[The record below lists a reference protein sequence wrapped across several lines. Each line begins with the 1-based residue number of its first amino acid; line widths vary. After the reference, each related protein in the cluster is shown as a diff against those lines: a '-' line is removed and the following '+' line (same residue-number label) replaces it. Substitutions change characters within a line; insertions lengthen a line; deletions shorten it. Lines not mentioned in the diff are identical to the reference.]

1 MREIVKKS
9 MGALLA
15 AALATVPAAQA
26 VDANPAEARRDVLRK
41 QGFTV
46 QPDVPYLT
54 ASGKELKVDIYLPQQ
69 QTQKQT
75 QKQGAQAAAQ
85 PVPVVLYFHGGG
97 WVAGSRERAALSAL
111 PFLHM
116 GFAVVNVSYRLANV
130 ALAPA
135 AVEDTLCA
143 LQWVGLNAKK
153 YNFDLTRVVTS
164 GDSAGGHLALAT
176 AMIPPDSPF
185 TNQCAANEPNWS
197 GPYTNAAP
205 KVAAVVNWYGIT
217 DVADMLQ
224 GPNIRSY
231 AVAWFGSMP
240 GREALARELSPLS
253 HVRAGGPAV
262 YTIHGD
268 ADPLVPYAHGV
279 RLKAALDKAGVRN
292 ELLTIKGG
300 GHGGF
305 ALDQVQGAYRGVQA
319 FLSGLGIAP
328 AQTAA
333 TARP

>member
-1 MREIVKKS
+1 MRAS
-9 MGALLA
+9 MQAAALLA
-15 AALATVPAAQA
+15 AVVLTAPVAQGQ
-26 VDANPAEARRDVLRK
+26 DANGVEARRDVLRK

-46 QPDVPYLT
+46 QADIPYLT
-54 ASGKELKVDIYLPQQ
+54 ASGKELKLDIYRP
-69 QTQKQT
+69 KDA
-75 QKQGAQAAAQ
+75 GAQAL
-85 PVPVVLYFHGGG
+85 PVVLYFHGGG
-97 WVAGSRERAALSAL
+97 WVAGARERAALSAL

-143 LQWVGLNAKK
+143 LQWVGLNAKQH
-153 YNFDLTRVVTS
+153 NFDLAKVVTS

-176 AMIPPDSPF
+176 AMIPPDSRF
-185 TNQCAANEPNWS
+185 TNQCAANEPTWS
-197 GPYTNAAP
+197 GPYVNAAP

-262 YTIHGD
+262 LTIHGD

-279 RLKAALDKAGVRN
+279 RLKAALDRAGVKN
-292 ELLTIKGG
+292 QLLTIQGG

-305 ALDQVQGAYRGVQA
+305 KLEQVQGAYKTIGT
-319 FLSGLGIAP
+319 FLGSLGIAP
-328 AQTAA
+328 VATAA
-333 TARP
+333 AR

>member
-9 MGALLA
+9 IGSLLV

-26 VDANPAEARRDVLRK
+26 ADANPAEARRDVLRK

-46 QPDVPYLT
+46 QADVPYLT

-69 QTQKQT
+69 KQ
-75 QKQGAQAAAQ
+75 QQLAR

-97 WVAGSRERAALSAL
+97 WVAGSRERATLSAL

-176 AMIPPDSPF
+176 AMIPPDSRF
-185 TNQCAANEPNWS
+185 TNQCAANEPEWS

-279 RLKAALDKAGVRN
+279 RLKAALDKAGVKN
-292 ELLTIKGG
+292 ALLTIKGG

-305 ALDQVQGAYRGVQA
+305 ALDQVQGAYQGIQT
-319 FLSGLGIAP
+319 FLTGLGIAP
-328 AQTAA
+328 AQAAA
-333 TARP
+333 TAKP